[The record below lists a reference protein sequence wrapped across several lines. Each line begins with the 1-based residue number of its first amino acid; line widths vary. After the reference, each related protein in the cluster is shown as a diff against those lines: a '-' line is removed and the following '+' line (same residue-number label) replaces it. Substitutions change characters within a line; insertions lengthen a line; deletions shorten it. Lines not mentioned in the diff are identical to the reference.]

1 MLNDLNFLN
10 LKENGFIPSDCQEL
24 SKDLVNSNLVEFSK
38 KDSVNSSEEDFG
50 IVADDY
56 QWIAFSKATRVLYS
70 CDGKFVYGYSN
81 VSKEEGEYIKY
92 LLKNRLIPI
101 NKIKFIRR
109 NDKMSQ
115 NNTNDI
121 KSRIANMKR
130 EQEERNAAAAG
141 APIADSDAFTNA
153 PAKRE
158 MSEEDKLKAAEKD
171 AKIKDLTKAIKN
183 LSSGI
188 QLKDTTDLY
197 AYNQPRS
204 SLIGWITDRD
214 VRLHA
219 KADAKVIPD
228 PVTGK
233 PRVKENAP
241 QDVKDL
247 LAQGKKPARE
257 FLEETVQIKVNQMA
271 PGAAKF
277 AIVEMPVDGIVPI
290 NKLRDPNFQ
299 LEVDFKSTADKVIK
313 FYNKKEFVATV
324 ISLLGGSIKEDPR
337 THTEASIVNA
347 FLKGKPV
354 TDKETGRTENR
365 LTPAITVT
373 SKRKLITPTNYFPKT
388 VFATLRLDELTT
400 QEKID
405 QANLSLFGHLFKS
418 VAGNP
423 TPFSKL
429 DASEKA
435 KLSKEEGRI
444 VSKFFDPNESLPLDV
459 KSVFT
464 GATIAN
470 PLIPIKEEKLTKD
483 GKNTRLV
490 PVTYDVTRSVEDP
503 YGIDPFKD
511 ERFAKILDAC
521 GGQLTREV
529 IANLYSKSKKTKK
542 AAGASGIILTP
553 EEATKIYLN
562 AASIDEDGNNSALK
576 NIQFSDALSHDE
588 LKSFSEDALKSFS
601 SYYAK

>member
-10 LKENGFIPSDCQEL
+10 LKENGFVPSDCQEL
-24 SKDLVNSNLVEFSK
+24 SRDLVNSSLVMFSN
-38 KDSVNSSEEDFG
+38 KDSVDSSKEDFG
-50 IVADDY
+50 IVADNC
-56 QWIAFSKATRVLYS
+56 QWIAYSKSTGMIYS
-70 CDGKFVYGYSN
+70 SDGKFVYGYSN

-92 LLKNRLIPI
+92 LLKDRLIPI
-101 NKIKFIRR
+101 NKIKVNRR

-115 NNTNDI
+115 NANDI
-121 KSRIANMKR
+121 KKRIEEMKAK
-130 EQEERNAAAAG
+130 QGERNANTGANIEESKAFAG
-141 APIADSDAFTNA
+141 T

-188 QLKDTTDLY
+188 DLRDTTDLY

-204 SLIGWITDRD
+204 TVIGWITDRD

-219 KADAKVIPD
+219 KAEAKVIPD

-257 FLEETVQIKVNQMA
+257 FLEESVQIRVNQMA

-299 LEVDFKSTADKVIK
+299 LELDFKSTADKVIK

-337 THTEASIVNA
+337 THTEASIINA

-388 VFATLRLDELTT
+388 VFATLSLDELTT
-400 QEKID
+400 QEKRD

-470 PLIPIKEEKLTKD
+470 PLIPIKEERPTKD
-483 GKNTRLV
+483 GKSTRLV

-503 YGIDPFKD
+503 YGINPFND
-511 ERFAKILDAC
+511 ARFEKILAAC
-521 GGQLTREV
+521 GGQLTKEV
-529 IANLYSKSKKTKK
+529 ITNLYSKSKKTKK
-542 AAGASGIILTP
+542 AAGASGIILSP

-562 AASIDEDGNNSALK
+562 AASIDEDGSNSALK
-576 NIQFSDALSHDE
+576 NIQFSDALTHDE
-588 LKSFSEDALKSFS
+588 LKSFSDDALQSFS
-601 SYYAK
+601 SYYAGR

>member
-10 LKENGFIPSDCQEL
+10 LKENGFVPSDCQEL
-24 SKDLVNSNLVEFSK
+24 SKDLANTSLIEFSK
-38 KDSVNSSEEDFG
+38 KDSVNSSKEDFG

-70 CDGKFVYGYSN
+70 SDGKFVYGYSN

-101 NKIKFIRR
+101 NKIKINRR
-109 NDKMSQ
+109 NDDMSQ
-115 NNTNDI
+115 NNANDI
-121 KSRIANMKR
+121 KNRIANMKR
-130 EQEERNAAAAG
+130 EQEERNANAG
-141 APIADSDAFTNA
+141 APIADSKAFTNA

-188 QLKDTTDLY
+188 DLKDTTDLY

-204 SLIGWITDRD
+204 TVIGWITDRD

-219 KADAKVIPD
+219 KAEAKVVPD

-257 FLEETVQIKVNQMA
+257 FLEETVKIKVNQMA

-337 THTEASIVNA
+337 THTEASIINA

-483 GKNTRLV
+483 GKSTRLV

>member
-1 MLNDLNFLN
+1 MLNDLNFLS
-10 LKENGFIPSDCQEL
+10 LKENGFLPSDCQEL
-24 SKDLVNSNLVEFSK
+24 SEDLVNSNLVKFSE
-38 KDSVNSSEEDFG
+38 KDSVNSSKEDFG
-50 IVADDY
+50 IIVDNY
-56 QWIAFSKATRVLYS
+56 QWVASSKATKVIYS

-81 VSKEEGEYIKY
+81 VSEEEGEYIKY

-101 NKIKFIRR
+101 NKIKINRR

-115 NNTNDI
+115 NANDI
-121 KSRIANMKR
+121 KNRIEEMRKK
-130 EQEERNAAAAG
+130 QEGRNANTGASIEDSAAFA
-141 APIADSDAFTNA
+141 APV
-153 PAKRE
+153 KRE

-171 AKIKDLTKAIKN
+171 AKIKDLTKAIKT

-188 QLKDTTDLY
+188 ELRDTTDLY

-204 SLIGWITDRD
+204 SIIGWITDRD

-219 KADAKVIPD
+219 KAEAKVIPD

-299 LEVDFKSTADKVIK
+299 LELDFKSTADKVIK

-324 ISLLGGSIKEDPR
+324 ISLLGGSIKENPK
-337 THTEASIVNA
+337 THTEPSIVNA

-503 YGIDPFKD
+503 YGIDPFND

-542 AAGASGIILTP
+542 ASGASGIILTP

-562 AASIDEDGNNSALK
+562 AASVDEDGNNSALK

-588 LKSFSEDALKSFS
+588 LKDFSDDALRSFS

>member
-10 LKENGFIPSDCQEL
+10 LKENGFVPSDCQEL
-24 SKDLVNSNLVEFSK
+24 SKDLANTSLIEFSK
-38 KDSVNSSEEDFG
+38 KDSVNSSKEDFG

-70 CDGKFVYGYSN
+70 SDGKFVYGYSN

-101 NKIKFIRR
+101 NKIKINRR
-109 NDKMSQ
+109 NDDMSQ
-115 NNTNDI
+115 NNANDI
-121 KSRIANMKR
+121 KNRIANMKR
-130 EQEERNAAAAG
+130 EQEERNANAG
-141 APIADSDAFTNA
+141 APIADSKAFTNA
-153 PAKRE
+153 PAKKE

-188 QLKDTTDLY
+188 DLKDTTDLY

-204 SLIGWITDRD
+204 TVIGWITDRD

-219 KADAKVIPD
+219 KAEAKVVPD

-257 FLEETVQIKVNQMA
+257 FLEETVKIKVNQMA

-337 THTEASIVNA
+337 THTEASIINA

-483 GKNTRLV
+483 GKSTRLV

>member
-10 LKENGFIPSDCQEL
+10 LKENGFVPSDCQEL
-24 SKDLVNSNLVEFSK
+24 SKDLANTSLIEFSK
-38 KDSVNSSEEDFG
+38 KDSVNSSKEDFG

-70 CDGKFVYGYSN
+70 SDGKFVYGYSN

-101 NKIKFIRR
+101 NKIKINRR
-109 NDKMSQ
+109 NDDMSQ
-115 NNTNDI
+115 NNANDI
-121 KSRIANMKR
+121 KNRIANMKR
-130 EQEERNAAAAG
+130 EQEERNANAG
-141 APIADSDAFTNA
+141 APIADSKAFTNA
-153 PAKRE
+153 PAKKE

-188 QLKDTTDLY
+188 DLKDTTDLY

-204 SLIGWITDRD
+204 TVIGWITDRD

-219 KADAKVIPD
+219 KAEAKVVPD

-257 FLEETVQIKVNQMA
+257 FLEETVKIKVNQMA

-337 THTEASIVNA
+337 THTEASIINA

-388 VFATLRLDELTT
+388 VFATLSLDELTT
-400 QEKID
+400 QEKRD

-483 GKNTRLV
+483 GKSTRLV

>member
-10 LKENGFIPSDCQEL
+10 LKENGFVPSDCQEL
-24 SKDLVNSNLVEFSK
+24 SKDLANTSLIEFSK
-38 KDSVNSSEEDFG
+38 KDSVNSSKEDFG

-70 CDGKFVYGYSN
+70 SDGKFVYGYSN

-101 NKIKFIRR
+101 NKIKINRR
-109 NDKMSQ
+109 NDDMSQ
-115 NNTNDI
+115 NNANDI
-121 KSRIANMKR
+121 KNRIANMKR
-130 EQEERNAAAAG
+130 EQEERNANAG
-141 APIADSDAFTNA
+141 APIADSKAFTNA
-153 PAKRE
+153 PAKKE

-188 QLKDTTDLY
+188 DLKDTTDLY

-204 SLIGWITDRD
+204 AVIGWITDRD

-219 KADAKVIPD
+219 KAEAKVVPD

-257 FLEETVQIKVNQMA
+257 FLEETVKIKVNQMA

-337 THTEASIVNA
+337 THTEASIINA

-483 GKNTRLV
+483 GKSTRLV

>member
-24 SKDLVNSNLVEFSK
+24 SKDLVNSSLVMFSN
-38 KDSVNSSEEDFG
+38 KDSVDSSTEDFG
-50 IVADDY
+50 IVADNC
-56 QWIAFSKATRVLYS
+56 QWIASSKATGMIYS
-70 CDGKFVYGYSN
+70 SDGKFVYGYSN
-81 VSKEEGEYIKY
+81 VSSEEGEYIKY
-92 LLKNRLIPI
+92 LLKDRLIPI
-101 NKIKFIRR
+101 NKIKVNRR

-115 NNTNDI
+115 SANDI
-121 KSRIANMKR
+121 KKRIEEMKAKQGERTANTGATM
-130 EQEERNAAAAG
+130 EESTTFN
-141 APIADSDAFTNA
+141 NA

-183 LSSGI
+183 LSSGVD
-188 QLKDTTDLY
+188 LKDTTDLY

-204 SLIGWITDRD
+204 TVIGWITDRD

-219 KADAKVIPD
+219 KAEAKVIPD

-247 LAQGKKPARE
+247 LAQGKRPARE
-257 FLEETVQIKVNQMA
+257 FLEESVQIKVNQMA

-299 LEVDFKSTADKVIK
+299 LELDFKSTADKVIK

-337 THTEASIVNA
+337 THTEASIINA

-388 VFATLRLDELTT
+388 VFATLSLDELTT
-400 QEKID
+400 QEKRD

-464 GATIAN
+464 GAAIAN
-470 PLIPIKEEKLTKD
+470 PMIPIKEERPTKD
-483 GKNTRLV
+483 GKSTRLV
-490 PVTYDVTRSVEDP
+490 PVTFDVTRSVEDP
-503 YGIDPFKD
+503 YGINPFND
-511 ERFAKILDAC
+511 ARFEKILAAC
-521 GGQLTREV
+521 GGQLTAEV
-529 IANLYSKSKKTKK
+529 ITNLYAKSKKTRK
-542 AAGASGIILTP
+542 AAGASGIILSP

-562 AASIDEDGNNSALK
+562 AASVDEDGANSALK
-576 NIQFSDALSHDE
+576 NIQFSDALTHDE
-588 LKSFSEDALKSFS
+588 LKSFSDDALQSFS
-601 SYYAK
+601 SYYASK

>member
-1 MLNDLNFLN
+1 MLNDLNFLS
-10 LKENGFIPSDCQEL
+10 LKENGFLPSDCQEL
-24 SKDLVNSNLVEFSK
+24 SEDLVNSNLVKFSE
-38 KDSVNSSEEDFG
+38 KDSVNSSKEDFG
-50 IVADDY
+50 IIVDNY
-56 QWIAFSKATRVLYS
+56 QWVASSKATKVIYS

-81 VSKEEGEYIKY
+81 VSEEEGEYIKY

-101 NKIKFIRR
+101 NKIKINRR

-115 NNTNDI
+115 NANDI
-121 KSRIANMKR
+121 KNRIEEMRKK
-130 EQEERNAAAAG
+130 QEGRNANTGASIEDSAAFA
-141 APIADSDAFTNA
+141 APV
-153 PAKRE
+153 KRE

-171 AKIKDLTKAIKN
+171 AKIKDLTKAIKT

-188 QLKDTTDLY
+188 ELRDTTDLY

-204 SLIGWITDRD
+204 SIIGWITDRD

-219 KADAKVIPD
+219 KAEAKVIPD

-299 LEVDFKSTADKVIK
+299 LELDFKSTADKVIK

-324 ISLLGGSIKEDPR
+324 ISLLGGSIKENPK
-337 THTEASIVNA
+337 THTEPSIINA

-503 YGIDPFKD
+503 YGIDPFND

-542 AAGASGIILTP
+542 TSGASGIILTP

-562 AASIDEDGNNSALK
+562 AASVDEDGNNSALK

-588 LKSFSEDALKSFS
+588 LKDFSDDALRSFS